1 MQNYNNY
8 LDCERLKGEQKTL
21 HLDRGHKKTPQSHI
35 YYKYRDCDI
44 KKYCVVVSFSFF
56 VQASCLFLLFGVGCY
71 LYKYLLMLFLG
82 VFSNS
87 SCTIS
92 IADRR
97 Q

>member
-56 VQASCLFLLFGVGCY
+56 VQVFCLFLLFGGAVTY
-71 LYKYLLMLFLG
+71 T
-82 VFSNS
+82 S
-87 SCTIS
+87 IS
-92 IADRR
+92 
-97 Q
+97 